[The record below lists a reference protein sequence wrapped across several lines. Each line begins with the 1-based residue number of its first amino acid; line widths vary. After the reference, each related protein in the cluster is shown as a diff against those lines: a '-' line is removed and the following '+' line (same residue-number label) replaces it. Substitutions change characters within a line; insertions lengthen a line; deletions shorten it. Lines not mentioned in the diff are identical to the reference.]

1 MALTKAKV
9 GTKVQSKA
17 KQSPGFSVLW
27 FFKAKQSPAGENPKF
42 FQSRLGAA
50 AAPGMLLL
58 LLTLA
63 DTAGTWYQ
71 GPGTSQADQTESKL
85 Y

>member
-1 MALTKAKV
+1 MTKAKV

-42 FQSRLGAA
+42 FQSRPGAA

-58 LLTLA
+58 LLLLHHGLA
-63 DTAGTWYQ
+63 IK
-71 GPGTSQADQTESKL
+71 QAVSPSLAEQHAL
-85 Y
+85 

>member
-42 FQSRLGAA
+42 FKVGSAPRRLQAC
-50 AAPGMLLL
+50 MLLL
-58 LLTLA
+58 LLLLHHGLA
-63 DTAGTWYQ
+63 IKNAVSPSLAEQ
-71 GPGTSQADQTESKL
+71 HAL
-85 Y
+85 

>member
-27 FFKAKQSPAGENPKF
+27 FFKAKQSPAGENSKF
-42 FQSRLGAA
+42 FQSRPGAV

-58 LLTLA
+58 LLHHGLA
-63 DTAGTWYQ
+63 IK
-71 GPGTSQADQTESKL
+71 QAVSPSPAEQHAL
-85 Y
+85 